1 MALDSMAQAFL
12 LRAQESARLMP
23 DGSRIIAISYSP
35 STRTGSWQPWVAM
48 GAAKAAMES
57 LVRYFAVAL
66 GKRGITVNTISPGA
80 TEDSVL
86 SGLPPEVFQ
95 AIKDWHEGGWTP
107 MGRLGTPADVGNAVS
122 LLCMDEAS
130 FITGQTIHVDGG
142 GSLMDTA
149 FPQAIQGF

>member
-1 MALDSMAQAFL
+1 
-12 LRAQESARLMP
+12 
-23 DGSRIIAISYSP
+23 
-35 STRTGSWQPWVAM
+35 
-48 GAAKAAMES
+48 MES

-107 MGRLGTPADVGNAVS
+107 MGRLGNA
-122 LLCMDEAS
+122 
-130 FITGQTIHVDGG
+130 GG
-142 GSLMDTA
+142 CRKRRFAAMYG
-149 FPQAIQGF
+149 